1 MVREILHREKIP
13 GSGKFR
19 EGGSPVKGNAPSPGK
34 GRPTVPK
41 AFTKAV
47 KGFAAT
53 IPQLA
58 GVILLIGLFQTFVTG
73 GMMAS
78 LFTGA
83 ALKDTVIG
91 SAIGSIAAG
100 NPITSYIIGGELVEM
115 RVSLFAVTAFIV
127 AWVTVGLVQLPAEAS
142 LLGRRFALFRN
153 AFGFI
158 LAIVVALAS
167 VMTLGLIS

>member
-1 MVREILHREKIP
+1 MKD
-13 GSGKFR
+13 
-19 EGGSPVKGNAPSPGK
+19 NASSPGK
-34 GRPTVPK
+34 GRPTLSK

-47 KGFAAT
+47 TGFAAT

-73 GMMAS
+73 SMMAS
-78 LFTGA
+78 LFTGST
-83 ALKDTVIG
+83 LKDTIIG

-100 NPITSYIIGGELVEM
+100 NPITSYIIGGELTEM
-115 RVSLFAVTAFIV
+115 KVSLFAVTAFIV

-142 LLGRRFALFRN
+142 LLGRRFAFLRN
-153 AFGFI
+153 AFGFL

-167 VMTLGLIS
+167 VVTLGLIS